1 MINLDH
7 WHWPGETRGSG
18 HINRSRVNQDLF
30 YINPSLSLEAAEQRI
45 SLILSKVYKER
56 SFHRELVS
64 PDFLVPVTSSLSATE
79 APLSVSVVWPINNI
93 DPWKLQPA
101 VPAAGMQ
108 HSAAVSPMSRLV
120 QHPLHATESASPP
133 ALLQTS
139 EAGNP
144 SADTACRMLQSSPLH
159 ASGTGAVGLSL
170 HFIKRFL
177 RTRYNPENIN
187 VVSFW
192 HR

>member
-64 PDFLVPVTSSLSATE
+64 PDFLVPVTSSLSATGTGGP
-79 APLSVSVVWPINNI
+79 ALS
-93 DPWKLQPA
+93 L
-101 VPAAGMQ
+101 
-108 HSAAVSPMSRLV
+108 SRLT
-120 QHPLHATESASPP
+120 H
-133 ALLQTS
+133 
-139 EAGNP
+139 
-144 SADTACRMLQSSPLH
+144 
-159 ASGTGAVGLSL
+159 
-170 HFIKRFL
+170 
-177 RTRYNPENIN
+177 
-187 VVSFW
+187 
-192 HR
+192 